1 MNPGKLNKRITFQKF
16 GETTNENGF
25 KTDGWV
31 DVQTV
36 WAC

>member
-25 KTDGWV
+25 
-31 DVQTV
+31 
-36 WAC
+36 